1 MANVYEFIISMK
13 DGISAAAKKA
23 SSSIDGIKNNA
34 EKLSAAATKTQEK
47 MSALFSKVTASAVKA
62 VRGPKTLQYSID
74 ELKKKLEKVNQ
85 VKFSTHLK
93 KEFNEATKEAQRLEK
108 QISRLEQGISGKGF
122 GSKMAG
128 WRKDFANSL
137 PGADIISNP
146 LTLAGATIGSFWTA
160 TEKAME
166 AGKERMKLQTLTGSK
181 EIGSSLYEGLTKFAT
196 DTVFGTEVYDM
207 ATQMLAN
214 GIKSSDVMP
223 LMEQLG
229 DISMGDADK
238 LGGLSLALAQIQGK
252 GHLAGQELL
261 QLINAGFNPLQ
272 IISEKTGE
280 SMSSLKDKMEDGKI
294 SFNDV
299 RRAMDMAT
307 GEGGRF
313 HKMLEQVA
321 NTPYGQLEGLKGQLE
336 QMMVKIGSVFIPIA
350 SKMMSFFSWLGEQ
363 LGPILEPVVIILGSL
378 AAGLLAAA
386 AAQWV
391 LNLALWSNP
400 VGLIVAGIIVLIA
413 VITYLISKISGW
425 GEAWSTVVNNAKLTW
440 EAFTSMIDYYWQKTT
455 NSFMIGLNKIK
466 EGWYTF
472 KNAVGMGEESE
483 NNALLEKI
491 NQDTENRKKT
501 IENAQKNFDEKAG
514 AFKKGI
520 KNPLDEL
527 KWNEKSSLS
536 STVNNLKNTM
546 MPEYSAV
553 GGLGKDDKKKEKK
566 KGRKK
571 KEASDG
577 IISGGSK
584 QTNITINIDKVGTDT
599 KIYVSSKEEGLSS
612 FGERVREEL
621 LRAINSVNQL
631 QT

>member
-13 DGISAAAKKA
+13 DGISAAAEKA

-34 EKLSAAATKTQEK
+34 EKLSGAATKTQEK

-93 KEFNEATKEAQRLEK
+93 KEFDEATKEAQRLEK

-122 GSKMAG
+122 GSKLAG

-272 IISEKTGE
+272 IISEKTGKHE
-280 SMSSLKDKMEDGKI
+280 QSQGEDGRWK
-294 SFNDV
+294 
-299 RRAMDMAT
+299 
-307 GEGGRF
+307 
-313 HKMLEQVA
+313 
-321 NTPYGQLEGLKGQLE
+321 
-336 QMMVKIGSVFIPIA
+336 
-350 SKMMSFFSWLGEQ
+350 
-363 LGPILEPVVIILGSL
+363 
-378 AAGLLAAA
+378 
-386 AAQWV
+386 
-391 LNLALWSNP
+391 
-400 VGLIVAGIIVLIA
+400 
-413 VITYLISKISGW
+413 
-425 GEAWSTVVNNAKLTW
+425 
-440 EAFTSMIDYYWQKTT
+440 
-455 NSFMIGLNKIK
+455 
-466 EGWYTF
+466 
-472 KNAVGMGEESE
+472 
-483 NNALLEKI
+483 
-491 NQDTENRKKT
+491 
-501 IENAQKNFDEKAG
+501 
-514 AFKKGI
+514 
-520 KNPLDEL
+520 
-527 KWNEKSSLS
+527 
-536 STVNNLKNTM
+536 
-546 MPEYSAV
+546 
-553 GGLGKDDKKKEKK
+553 
-566 KGRKK
+566 
-571 KEASDG
+571 
-577 IISGGSK
+577 
-584 QTNITINIDKVGTDT
+584 
-599 KIYVSSKEEGLSS
+599 
-612 FGERVREEL
+612 
-621 LRAINSVNQL
+621 NQL
-631 QT
+631 Q

>member
-13 DGISAAAKKA
+13 DGVSAAAKKA

-74 ELKKKLEKVNQ
+74 ELKNKLEKVNQ

-146 LTLAGATIGSFWTA
+146 LTLAGAAIGSFWTA

-280 SMSSLKDKMEDGKI
+280 SMNSLKEKMEDGKI

-321 NTPYGQLEGLKGQLE
+321 DTPYGQLEGLKGQLE

-378 AAGLLAAA
+378 AVGLLAAA

-536 STVNNLKNTM
+536 STVNNLKNTI